1 MEVHYTLSSLFI
13 KGDVTMNSNY
23 SFIKP
28 KFKNDIAIL
37 NADIASLKFA
47 LDLNNRDDIVSDFLK
62 FHHSATKN
70 IRNSKI
76 NLLDSIP
83 HEKFKMIIYKWG
95 MLYEKYYK
103 FLQKN
108 IHLMSYSI
116 FTPS

>member
-1 MEVHYTLSSLFI
+1 
-13 KGDVTMNSNY
+13 MNSNY

-103 FLQKN
+103 FLQKKHPPN
-108 IHLMSYSI
+108 ELQHFHPELKLSI
-116 FTPS
+116 SGIAAISIAS